1 MVTRRWILAVAL
13 LATTALLGCAVEED
27 ASPQEQVQRFNDFAS
42 EGMTW
47 QEIADEF
54 EPDRF
59 SLGLAD
65 PDDPSKHIGG
75 TYATRYTEQKL
86 KQAFA
91 DNPNYDGFTL
101 TYDWSD
107 DPTVFHDVSFTKD
120 GVCDHISQVGDFD
133 D

>member
-1 MVTRRWILAVAL
+1 MLTRRWILAVAL
-13 LATTALLGCAVEED
+13 LATTALLGCAAEED
-27 ASPQEQVQRFNDFAS
+27 VSPQEQVQRFNDFAS

-107 DPTVFHDVSFTKD
+107 DPTVFHDVSFTKA